1 MFKEG
6 VMNFQINR
14 GTNISHWLSQSTNRG
29 IERQTWFTQ
38 ADVKRIAG
46 WGMDYIRLPVD
57 EEQMWT
63 KDGQREEEAFALL
76 HNALEWCAAEKL
88 KVIVDLHI
96 LRSHYFND
104 SKASTLYSYEKE
116 MQKFAWFWQD
126 LSAFLGSWGNEF
138 LAYELLNEAVA
149 KDNADWNK
157 VYPYPFQAIRQR
169 ESERTIILGSNK
181 YNQWSTFPD
190 LKIPED
196 DNLILTFHYYNPMF
210 VTHYKA
216 EWTPIGQYD
225 GPINY
230 PGVPVDDKHTYLFEL
245 AKNPI
250 PTYENRYFDI
260 EILRDNISVPSKL
273 PQNTVTSSIAASSV
287 VLITA
292 LTISEASGTMISGK
306 CFKKMI
312 LPGLTGIIRELLV
325 YWIEIPGKKRLHCT
339 P

>member
-1 MFKEG
+1 
-6 VMNFQINR
+6 MNFKINR
-14 GTNISHWLSQSTNRG
+14 GTNISHWLSQNTNRG
-29 IERQTWFTQ
+29 IERQAWFTQ

-46 WGMDYIRLPVD
+46 WGMDHIRIPVD

-76 HNALEWCAAEKL
+76 RDVLEWCAAEKL

-104 SKASTLYSYEKE
+104 SKPSTLYSDEKE

-126 LSAFLGSWGNEF
+126 LSAFLGNWGNEF

-157 VYPYPFQAIRQR
+157 VYPYPFKAIRQR
-169 ESERTIILGSNK
+169 EPERTIILGSNK
-181 YNQWSTFPD
+181 YNQWSTYPD

-230 PGVPVDDKHTYLFEL
+230 PGVPVDDEHTYLFKL

-250 PTYENRYFDI
+250 PTDENRYFDI
-260 EILRDNISVPSKL
+260 EVLRGNVSVPVK
-273 PQNTVTSSIAASSV
+273 IAAKYGYKLYCGEFGCVKYCPDDIRSRWYHDIRKV
-287 VLITA
+287 FQENDIAWANWDYKGAFGLLDRDTGQETIA
-292 LTISEASGTMISGK
+292 LHSLMAE
-306 CFKKMI
+306 
-312 LPGLTGIIRELLV
+312 
-325 YWIEIPGKKRLHCT
+325 
-339 P
+339 